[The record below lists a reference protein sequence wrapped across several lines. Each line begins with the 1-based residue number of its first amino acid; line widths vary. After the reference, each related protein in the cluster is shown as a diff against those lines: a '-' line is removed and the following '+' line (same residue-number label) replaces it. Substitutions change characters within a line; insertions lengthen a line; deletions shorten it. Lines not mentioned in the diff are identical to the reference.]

1 MRVSK
6 EVNPPGE
13 DPSKGAK
20 TVSVRAKTEEHM
32 EQLHLPHHHG
42 AEAQIP
48 ALCRELEKTEKF
60 QTIADVF
67 RQLGDP
73 TRVRIFWLLCH
84 CEPCVVNISAMMDMS
99 SPAISHHLRA
109 LKASGLI
116 VSRREGKEVYYAGK
130 LAVWKEAGFQE
141 GTITP
146 DDGFCGLLVR
156 VDLRKLTEQPPEC
169 LSGADVTG
177 ERLYDLYC
185 VREDMT
191 LLPADAQT
199 DAIVDMFYAKPAQTV
214 RAWQRLG
221 AQALLLQLGAV
232 QTDGDMAQE
241 ELSEQVRAVHAVHAY
256 LTQNLETRV
265 TIEELSKQ
273 YLMNPTT
280 LKQVFKS
287 VYGTSLAAH
296 MKEHRMGRAAQLL
309 RETDES
315 VAEIARAVGYE
326 SQSKFTA
333 AFKEY
338 FGALPKEYRKNH

>member
-1 MRVSK
+1 
-6 EVNPPGE
+6 
-13 DPSKGAK
+13 
-20 TVSVRAKTEEHM
+20 
-32 EQLHLPHHHG
+32 
-42 AEAQIP
+42 
-48 ALCRELEKTEKF
+48 
-60 QTIADVF
+60 
-67 RQLGDP
+67 
-73 TRVRIFWLLCH
+73 
-84 CEPCVVNISAMMDMS
+84 
-99 SPAISHHLRA
+99 
-109 LKASGLI
+109 
-116 VSRREGKEVYYAGK
+116 
-130 LAVWKEAGFQE
+130 
-141 GTITP
+141 
-146 DDGFCGLLVR
+146 
-156 VDLRKLTEQPPEC
+156 
-169 LSGADVTG
+169 
-177 ERLYDLYC
+177 
-185 VREDMT
+185 
-191 LLPADAQT
+191 
-199 DAIVDMFYAKPAQTV
+199 MFYAKPAQTV

-221 AQALLLQLGAV
+221 AQALLLQLGAA

>member
-1 MRVSK
+1 MEHKPCSCGCCESALAPRETEAIDLFAGVQLFYL
-6 EVNPPGE
+6 PAA
-13 DPSKGAK
+13 GA
-20 TVSVRAKTEEHM
+20 A
-32 EQLHLPHHHG
+32 
-42 AEAQIP
+42 AA
-48 ALCRELEKTEKF
+48 A
-60 QTIADVF
+60 
-67 RQLGDP
+67 
-73 TRVRIFWLLCH
+73 
-84 CEPCVVNISAMMDMS
+84 
-99 SPAISHHLRA
+99 
-109 LKASGLI
+109 
-116 VSRREGKEVYYAGK
+116 GKEDAVLRVYACRRGSLRFETAVGRAQLIHAGE

-156 VDLRKLTEQPPEC
+156 VDLKTLTGQPPE
-169 LSGADVTG
+169 SMKGADITG

-185 VREDMT
+185 VQEEPAVLEMT
-191 LLPADAQT
+191 AQT
-199 DAIVDMFYAKPAQTV
+199 DAILDMFYAKPARTA

-221 AQALLLQLGAV
+221 AQALLLHLGAA

-256 LTQNLETRV
+256 LTQNLEMRV
-265 TIEELSKQ
+265 TIEELSRQ

-333 AFKEY
+333 AFKDY